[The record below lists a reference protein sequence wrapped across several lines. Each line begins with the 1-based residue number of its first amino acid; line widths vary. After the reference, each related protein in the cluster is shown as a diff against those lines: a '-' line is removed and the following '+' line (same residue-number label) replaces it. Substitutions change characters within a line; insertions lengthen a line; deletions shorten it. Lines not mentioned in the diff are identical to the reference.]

1 MGAWERQGEGLMTG
15 GLDKL
20 AAPGRHTRRP
30 GRAGLRRARLWH
42 LSVAALIMLVLQ
54 YGLGI
59 ILNLYVEVPASDAH
73 AGILTEIATAP
84 AVLTVHAVLGAALI
98 GTGILLVARAVG
110 EQDRLLAVLA
120 TAGLTALG
128 GAFAAGEI
136 FVRND
141 QDVASMAMAI
151 LTGLALLCY
160 IGTLTLATAVR
171 REDGAPRPVPVPAA
185 VPAARS
191 AERAHYPAEW
201 PVSPGETTGSWF
213 IRE

>member
-1 MGAWERQGEGLMTG
+1 MGDA
-15 GLDKL
+15 
-20 AAPGRHTRRP
+20 RHTRPKRRGAP
-30 GRAGLRRARLWH
+30 HRARLRQI
-42 LSVAALIMLVLQ
+42 SATMLVMLVIQ

-59 ILNLYVEVPASDAH
+59 ILNLYVEVPAADAH

-84 AVLTVHAVLGAALI
+84 PVLTVHVVLGIALI
-98 GTGILLVARAVG
+98 GTGVLLVARAVG
-110 EQDRLLAVLA
+110 VRDRLLAVLA

-128 GAFAAGEI
+128 GAFGAGEI
-136 FVRND
+136 FVRNG
-141 QDVASMAMAI
+141 QDTASMAMAI
-151 LTGLALLCY
+151 LTGMALLCY
-160 IGTLTLATAVR
+160 IGTLTLAAAAG
-171 REDGAPRPVPVPAA
+171 REDGAPRPAPVLAA

>member
-1 MGAWERQGEGLMTG
+1 MGDA
-15 GLDKL
+15 
-20 AAPGRHTRRP
+20 RHTRP
-30 GRAGLRRARLWH
+30 KGRGGLRRARLRH
-42 LSVAALIMLVLQ
+42 ISVTMLVMLVIQ

-110 EQDRLLAVLA
+110 VQDRLLAVLA

-136 FVRND
+136 FVRNG

-160 IGTLTLATAVR
+160 IGTLTLASAAR
-171 REDGAPRPVPVPAA
+171 REDGLPRPAPVPAA

>member
-1 MGAWERQGEGLMTG
+1 M
-15 GLDKL
+15 
-20 AAPGRHTRRP
+20 
-30 GRAGLRRARLWH
+30 
-42 LSVAALIMLVLQ
+42 SVTMLVMLVIQ

-84 AVLTVHAVLGAALI
+84 PVLTVHAVLGIALI
-98 GTGILLVARAVG
+98 GTGVLLVARAVG
-110 EQDRLLAVLA
+110 VRDRLLAVLA

-128 GAFAAGEI
+128 GAFGTGEI
-136 FVRND
+136 FVRNG

-191 AERAHYPAEW
+191 AERAHYPAAW
-201 PVSPGETTGSWF
+201 PDSPGETTGSWF

>member
-1 MGAWERQGEGLMTG
+1 MGEA
-15 GLDKL
+15 
-20 AAPGRHTRRP
+20 RHTRPKRRGGP
-30 GRAGLRRARLWH
+30 RRARLRQI
-42 LSVAALIMLVLQ
+42 SVTMLVMLVIQ

-59 ILNLYVEVPASDAH
+59 ILNLYVEVPAADAH

-84 AVLTVHAVLGAALI
+84 SVLTVHVVLGIALI
-98 GTGILLVARAVG
+98 GTGVLLVARAVG
-110 EQDRLLAVLA
+110 VRDRLLAVLA

-128 GAFAAGEI
+128 GAFGAGEI
-136 FVRND
+136 FVRNG
-141 QDVASMAMAI
+141 QNVASMAMAI
-151 LTGLALLCY
+151 LTGMALLCY
-160 IGTLTLATAVR
+160 IGTLTLATAAR
-171 REDGAPRPVPVPAA
+171 REDSAPRPTPVLAA

>member
-1 MGAWERQGEGLMTG
+1 MGDA
-15 GLDKL
+15 
-20 AAPGRHTRRP
+20 RHTRP
-30 GRAGLRRARLWH
+30 KGRGGLRRARLRH
-42 LSVAALIMLVLQ
+42 ISVTMLVMLVIQ

-110 EQDRLLAVLA
+110 VQDRLLAVLA

-136 FVRND
+136 FVRNG

-160 IGTLTLATAVR
+160 IGTLTLATAAR
-171 REDGAPRPVPVPAA
+171 RDDGLPRPAPVPVA
-185 VPAARS
+185 VPSARS